1 MRPLFLVKTEKS
13 VKNMKTKIQ
22 GGISFILVLSLLAS
36 PSAISMQTW
45 TPGVRSG
52 DYFTYEMYGV
62 YTSNSQ
68 NIEIAI
74 PEFEKNTT
82 LWTKI
87 KITEVSGSTIH
98 QVYTLCY
105 SVGGEFS
112 FEFQTDV
119 NPQNQNTFKIADK
132 GVPICATNLKSGDKV
147 PTAELL
153 LNETINRAYYSGL
166 RETNQASWN
175 VSDDWGYIY
184 FDRETGM
191 LVKLQRTHIF
201 VNPNSSNVVEKTDI
215 IKLIDTNRWQ
225 IL

>member
-1 MRPLFLVKTEKS
+1 
-13 VKNMKTKIQ
+13 MKINIQ
-22 GGISFILVLSLLAS
+22 VVISFIMVLSLLAS

-45 TPGVRSG
+45 TVGVRSG
-52 DYFTYEMYGV
+52 DYFTYEMFGV
-62 YTSNSQ
+62 YTSNRQ

-87 KITEVSGSTIH
+87 KITGVLGSTIH
-98 QVYTLCY
+98 QIYTLCY
-105 SVGGEFS
+105 SIGGEFS
-112 FEFQTDV
+112 FKFQADV

-132 GVPICATNLKSGDKV
+132 GVPICAANLKSGDKV

-153 LNETINRAYYSGL
+153 LNETINKAYYSGV

-175 VSDDWGYIY
+175 VSDDWGYVY

-191 LVKLQRTHIF
+191 LVELQRTHVF
-201 VNPNSSNVVEKTDI
+201 ANPDSSDVVQKTDI

-225 IL
+225 IV

>member
-1 MRPLFLVKTEKS
+1 
-13 VKNMKTKIQ
+13 MKINIQ
-22 GGISFILVLSLLAS
+22 VVISFIMVLSLLAS

-45 TPGVRSG
+45 TVGVRSG
-52 DYFTYEMYGV
+52 DYFTYEMFGV
-62 YTSNSQ
+62 YTSNRQ

-87 KITEVSGSTIH
+87 KITGVLGSTIH
-98 QVYTLCY
+98 QIYTLCY
-105 SVGGEFS
+105 SIGGEFS
-112 FEFQTDV
+112 FKFQTDV

-132 GVPICATNLKSGDKV
+132 GVPICAANLKSGDKV

-153 LNETINRAYYSGL
+153 LNETINKAYYSGV

-175 VSDDWGYIY
+175 VSDDWGYVY

-191 LVKLQRTHIF
+191 LVELQRTHVF
-201 VNPNSSNVVEKTDI
+201 ANPDSSDVVQKTDI

-225 IL
+225 IV

>member
-1 MRPLFLVKTEKS
+1 
-13 VKNMKTKIQ
+13 VKNVKIKIQ
-22 GGISFILVLSLLAS
+22 VVISFILVLSLLAS

-45 TPGVRSG
+45 TAGVRSG

-62 YTSNSQ
+62 YTSNRQ

-87 KITEVSGSTIH
+87 KITAVLGSTIH

-119 NPQNQNTFKIADK
+119 NPRNQNTFKIADK
-132 GVPICATNLKSGDKV
+132 GVPICAANLKSGDKV

-153 LNETINRAYYSGL
+153 LNETISRAYYSGV

-175 VSDDWGYIY
+175 LSDDWGCIY

-191 LVKLQRTHIF
+191 LVELQRTHVF
-201 VNPNSSNVVEKTDI
+201 ANPDLGDVVEKTDI

-225 IL
+225 VV